1 MASAGTGTGRSEVPV
16 DQNALQ
22 RSVQE
27 LLAGVDSGAPAGSQP
42 VSEGLKAVIGAAE
55 RVLGVDCVGILLLD
69 EDDRLRSVASSDSIG
84 AALEQ
89 AQRDLDEGPHAATAR
104 AASSTVAVADL
115 QAAGDQAGLAAH
127 IDRLGV
133 RAAVSAPVW
142 VNGAVAGNLTAMRL
156 GSHEW
161 RADEIAATE
170 TYADVIA
177 AFLQISVAPDRQR
190 RGAAS

>member
-27 LLAGVDSGAPAGSQP
+27 LLARVDAVRPAGSQP

-55 RVLGVDCVGILLLD
+55 RILGVDCVGILLLD

-84 AALEQ
+84 AALDQ
-89 AQRDLDEGPHAATAR
+89 AQQDMGEGPYVDSVRTA
-104 AASSTVAVADL
+104 STVAVVDL
-115 QAAGDQAGLAAH
+115 QAAGDHAGLAAQ

-142 VNGAVAGNLTAMRL
+142 VNGAVAGNLTAMHR

-170 TYADVIA
+170 TFADVIA